1 MDNNKRKIAVVN
13 FESTQDVMTNIDNI
27 EKWLKKLVARGVDF
41 VLFPELCITS
51 YINSFSIH
59 RSWDAI
65 KFEAI
70 TKLNM
75 ISLNNPI
82 MFSVGFPHD
91 SHISQAIWSN
101 GQMIGLHNKT
111 KLGPSE
117 KANFKCASGIDVTNI
132 AGKFIGTSICY
143 ESHYPEI
150 SATYED
156 QGAHLLCFPFASP
169 RETPDEKL
177 DRFKIILR
185 ARAYDNTCFACAC
198 NSVGTYGD
206 GKRYAGVALIV
217 GPKGEIIAETS
228 GYEEA
233 FIEAE
238 IDLDNIDRI
247 KTSSMGYFRA
257 KENFR

>member
-27 EKWLKKLVARGVDF
+27 EKWLKKLVERKIDF
-41 VLFPELCITS
+41 VLFPELCLTS

-59 RSWDAI
+59 RSWDAV
-65 KFEAI
+65 KLEAI
-70 TKLNM
+70 ERLNK
-75 ISLNNPI
+75 ISQSNPI
-82 MFSVGFPHD
+82 MFSLGFPHD
-91 SHISQAIWSN
+91 SYISQAIWSN

-117 KANFKCASGIDVTNI
+117 RENFKCARDIDVTNI
-132 AGKFIGTSICY
+132 NGKFIGTSICY

-150 SATYED
+150 SAKYED

-169 RETPDEKL
+169 RETPEEKL
-177 DRFKIILR
+177 DRFKMIIR

-198 NSVGTYGD
+198 NSVGSYGD
-206 GKRYAGVALIV
+206 GERYAGVALIV

-228 GYEEA
+228 GYDED

-238 IDLDNIDRI
+238 IDLGTIDKIR
-247 KTSSMGYFRA
+247 TSSMGYFRA